1 MPRPFRIGIPVDPS
15 TGSTVLHASSSLWQR
30 QGPDQQAANNGQDNQ
45 NGPDLESNSISDT
58 SSTGGGGSGGGNT
71 SATAMIVTGVLLG
84 VILLVCLFVLIR
96 SLRKRL
102 NPRSKSQPGPLKKI
116 WNKLR
121 GSAPGSK
128 TKYKRTGDTDDHRF
142 NREVRMR
149 EAQDNLEDALQDV
162 NVQRTAARGQGTNNG
177 QDGVNRNASVRSV
190 MTLPAYRPKAID
202 TEQVLGREG
211 ERDGIDTVVEMPT
224 AEEDEAMREDEMN
237 ALYQIRLA
245 RRQQIAER
253 EQRRQERREARE
265 RHDHHA
271 LTDIRDRA
279 RVASQQ
285 ATTQVEDLRDAH
297 EQIKLSRQRAVSSVS
312 YADVGVVRAD
322 GTRLRANSTES
333 ERVGLLSDAGSIA
346 LSTHDSH
353 TLQHRRQPSSQS
365 VLSIDTFRS
374 TPMSSASRSGSPGLG
389 GHSRTG
395 SRSQLGEELPRTG
408 SAFSQR
414 AGSSPELIDAAEADI
429 GGSEMPLHSPP
440 GYDDVSLDELTPAH
454 SHQSGPS
461 ANPSG
466 RSSPYNEPPPDYP
479 GRNHEPEGPTQA
491 RQNRLSA
498 HMADLA
504 EQQRAE
510 GQGQGH
516 SRTSSRG
523 VGGVPQLP
531 SLRLNRLP
539 QIVVEP
545 SSAVPRDDQQEER
558 RWS

>member
-1 MPRPFRIGIPVDPS
+1 MKKV
-15 TGSTVLHASSSLWQR
+15 W
-30 QGPDQQAANNGQDNQ
+30 
-45 NGPDLESNSISDT
+45 
-58 SSTGGGGSGGGNT
+58 
-71 SATAMIVTGVLLG
+71 
-84 VILLVCLFVLIR
+84 
-96 SLRKRL
+96 
-102 NPRSKSQPGPLKKI
+102 SKLS
-116 WNKLR
+116 
-121 GSAPGSK
+121 GSK
-128 TKYKRTGDTDDHRF
+128 TKYSRTGDSDDERF
-142 NREVRMR
+142 NRQVRMR

-162 NVQRTAARGQGTNNG
+162 NVQRTIAGGQSDQLR
-177 QDGVNRNASVRSV
+177 QDGVNRNTSVRSV
-190 MTLPAYRPKAID
+190 MTLPAYRPKATD

-211 ERDGIDTVVEMPT
+211 ERDGIDTVVELPT

-265 RHDHHA
+265 RHDHRA
-271 LTDIRDRA
+271 LEDIRDRA

-285 ATTQVEDLRDAH
+285 ATTQVEELRDAH
-297 EQIKLSRQRAVSSVS
+297 EQIKQNRQRAVSSVS
-312 YADVGVVRAD
+312 YADLGVVRAD
-322 GTRLRANSTES
+322 GTRLRANSAES

-374 TPMSSASRSGSPGLG
+374 TPGSSASRSGSPGFIG
-389 GHSRTG
+389 GHSRAG
-395 SRSQLGEELPRTG
+395 SRSQLGEDLPRTG
-408 SAFSQR
+408 SGLSQR

-429 GGSEMPLHSPP
+429 GGSDMPLHSPP
-440 GYDDVSLDELTPAH
+440 GYDDVSLDELSPAH

-466 RSSPYNEPPPDYP
+466 TNTPYNEPPPDYP
-479 GRNHEPEGPTQA
+479 GRVHEPEGPTQA

-498 HMADLA
+498 DMADLA

-516 SRTSSRG
+516 NRTSSRG

-545 SSAVPRDDQQEER
+545 STAFPRDDDHEQER
-558 RWS
+558 RQWS

>member
-1 MPRPFRIGIPVDPS
+1 M
-15 TGSTVLHASSSLWQR
+15 
-30 QGPDQQAANNGQDNQ
+30 
-45 NGPDLESNSISDT
+45 
-58 SSTGGGGSGGGNT
+58 
-71 SATAMIVTGVLLG
+71 
-84 VILLVCLFVLIR
+84 FVLIR

-102 NPRSKSQPGPLKKI
+102 NPSLKSQPGPLKKA

-121 GSAPGSK
+121 ASVPGSK
-128 TKYKRTGDTDDHRF
+128 TKYKRTGDADDGGF

-149 EAQDNLEDALQDV
+149 EAQGNLEDALQGV
-162 NVQRTAARGQGTNNG
+162 HAQRTAAINNG
-177 QDGVNRNASVRSV
+177 QDGVNRNTSVRSV

-202 TEQVLGREG
+202 SEQVLGREG

-253 EQRRQERREARE
+253 EQRRQDRREARE
-265 RHDHHA
+265 RHDHRA

-285 ATTQVEDLRDAH
+285 ATTQVEELRDAH
-297 EQIKLSRQRAVSSVS
+297 EQIKQSRQRAVSSVS

-346 LSTHDSH
+346 LSTQDSH

-374 TPMSSASRSGSPGLG
+374 TPGSSASRSGSPGVSG
-389 GHSRTG
+389 GHSRAG
-395 SRSQLGEELPRTG
+395 SRSQLQLGEELARTG

-414 AGSSPELIDAAEADI
+414 AGSSPELIDAAEADL
-429 GGSEMPLHSPP
+429 GDSEMPLHSPP

-466 RSSPYNEPPPDYP
+466 RNSPYPEPPPDYV
-479 GRNHEPEGPTQA
+479 REHESEGPTQA

-498 HMADLA
+498 HMTDLA

-510 GQGQGH
+510 SQGQGQGH

-545 SSAVPRDDQQEER
+545 SSAVPRDDHQGEQR
-558 RWS
+558 PWS